1 MLWSPSC
8 PGSFTF
14 QRPLTQHVI
23 VTSEPPGA
31 RILADDLPV
40 GVTPGIVTVNRRGV
54 VLQLEKDGFLTEEIL
69 MSCAPSAWLAGS
81 AMLAMPS
88 LLTGPYALL
97 GLALTLG
104 VDLGTGAAWKFPE
117 RVEAAL
123 APTVEILE
131 AVPVAVTD
139 EVD

>member
-1 MLWSPSC
+1 
-8 PGSFTF
+8 
-14 QRPLTQHVI
+14 
-23 VTSEPPGA
+23 
-31 RILADDLPV
+31 
-40 GVTPGIVTVNRRGV
+40 
-54 VLQLEKDGFLTEEIL
+54 
-69 MSCAPSAWLAGS
+69 
-81 AMLAMPS
+81 MLAMPS